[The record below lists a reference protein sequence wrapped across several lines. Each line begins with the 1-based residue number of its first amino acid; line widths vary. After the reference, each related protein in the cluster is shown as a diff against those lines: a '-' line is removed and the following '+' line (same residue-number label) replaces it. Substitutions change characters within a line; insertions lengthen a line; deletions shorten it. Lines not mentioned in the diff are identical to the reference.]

1 MRVGLSAKLVMLVVS
16 AVFIS
21 GASALT
27 VSYFSVGAGFERS
40 FVDFLSTNKLAIQDK
55 IDQYSENYK
64 SLSVAQASRPNVIHG
79 IETKNSGLLGKLS
92 GDLVASGQADFMAFV
107 DKNGGLLGSHGVEID
122 MQGRTT
128 SSCISKSLNGGICT
142 TLGPTKNDMVT
153 LQATAPVSLEGKVI
167 GAVLVGMSLTKND
180 AFADRMKKI
189 FGTEVTIFSGNERV
203 SSTIMD
209 NGRRAVGTK
218 LDNDLIFDEVRSGFG
233 KLDRELRWT

>member
-107 DKNGGLLGSHGVEID
+107 DKNGL
-122 MQGRTT
+122 
-128 SSCISKSLNGGICT
+128 
-142 TLGPTKNDMVT
+142 
-153 LQATAPVSLEGKVI
+153 
-167 GAVLVGMSLTKND
+167 
-180 AFADRMKKI
+180 F
-189 FGTEVTIFSGNERV
+189 RV
-203 SSTIMD
+203 FR
-209 NGRRAVGTK
+209 G
-218 LDNDLIFDEVRSGFG
+218 
-233 KLDRELRWT
+233 

>member
-1 MRVGLSAKLVMLVVS
+1 MPM
-16 AVFIS
+16 
-21 GASALT
+21 LT
-27 VSYFSVGAGFERS
+27 VILNVKAPYAIGVFSTTARIFSAR
-40 FVDFLSTNKLAIQDK
+40 
-55 IDQYSENYK
+55 
-64 SLSVAQASRPNVIHG
+64 H
-79 IETKNSGLLGKLS
+79 
-92 GDLVASGQADFMAFV
+92 
-107 DKNGGLLGSHGVEID
+107 

-203 SSTIMD
+203 SSTLMD

-218 LDNDLIFDEVRSGFG
+218 LDNDLILDEVIKKKNIYSAVVSLFN
-233 KLDRELRWT
+233 KPHMAIYWPLRDVSENVIGMDCPTVQNLQ